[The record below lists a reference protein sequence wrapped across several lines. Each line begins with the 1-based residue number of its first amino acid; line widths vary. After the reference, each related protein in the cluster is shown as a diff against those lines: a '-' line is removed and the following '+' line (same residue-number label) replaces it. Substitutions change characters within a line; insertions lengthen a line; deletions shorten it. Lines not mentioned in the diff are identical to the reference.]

1 MKFLLEV
8 SWATLLVQVLI
19 ADEHDVRHPG
29 LPRALQELALE
40 AKSLRFVDEAIE
52 VWLKEE
58 GKVFV

>member
-1 MKFLLEV
+1 
-8 SWATLLVQVLI
+8 VQVLI

-29 LPRALQELALE
+29 LPWALQELALE